1 MLNPTRVNAMTK
13 LIGTFAVSA
22 AMVLVPALARAQYD
36 TGDPEDG
43 WEAQWEGGTPS
54 QTEPPP
60 YDVPPTPPSETAPL
74 PGAQVQTAAPVP
86 PGQWV
91 YTQQYGWIWMPY
103 SDAYTRVPANGY
115 GEPYAYVYYPSYGW
129 EWLAAP
135 WVWGIGPWPTF
146 GVFGPARFAWYGHGW
161 WRSPQ
166 RWHYAPARVGYAGSR
181 YGPARTYRGG
191 TGWGRPAPY
200 GGGAPAFVGHGRGG
214 GFAPSHGAT
223 GRASGGVRAGAPGGG
238 RGFAAHGGFGGG
250 GRSAGGHGG
259 HGGHGGRG
267 HR

>member
-1 MLNPTRVNAMTK
+1 MTK
-13 LIGTFAVSA
+13 LIGTLAVSA

-36 TGDPEDG
+36 ADDPEGG
-43 WEAQWEGGTPS
+43 WEAQWEGGTAT
-54 QTEPPP
+54 QAEPPE
-60 YDVPPTPPSETAPL
+60 YQVPPAPPAETPPAPE
-74 PGAQVQTAAPVP
+74 AQAQPAAPAP

-115 GEPYAYVYYPSYGW
+115 GEPYAYVYYPAYGW

-135 WVWGIGPWPTF
+135 WVWGIGPWPVF

-166 RWHYAPARVGYAGSR
+166 RWHYALARGGYAGSGFR
-181 YGPARTYRGG
+181 PAPYRPAPTYRAGA
-191 TGWGRPAPY
+191 GWGRPAPF
-200 GGGAPAFVGHGRGG
+200 GGGGSAFVGHGRGG
-214 GFAPSHGAT
+214 GFFPSHGAI
-223 GRASGGVRAGAPGGG
+223 GRGSGGVRSGAPGGG

-267 HR
+267 GRGHR